1 MNRNHKYFKYN
12 EMIYSATAER
22 LKINNLPTDST
33 IINNIHN
40 TLDRLDEIRSVY
52 NKPIIITSGYRC
64 AELNEAVGG
73 QWNSQHLKG
82 EAADLKWDEDLF
94 NLIKD
99 NFKFDQLIQERNK
112 STKWLHISFKQDK
125 SKERNQV
132 LCINQF

>member
-33 IINNIHN
+33 IIDNIHN

-64 AELNEAVGG
+64 AELNKAVGG

-82 EAADLKWDEDLF
+82 EAADLKWDLELFDLIANHF
-94 NLIKD
+94 H
-99 NFKFDQLIQERNK
+99 FDQLIMEQSK
-112 STKWLHISFKQDK
+112 GVKWIHCSYLKDK
-125 SKERNQV
+125 SKERNQILTLNV
-132 LCINQF
+132 